1 MTDELQEKII
11 WQNINSSK
19 EKGKIL
25 NGKIIAIEVEK
36 MIASAKENNVFLME
50 AMWARLVP
58 GTIKLLELI
67 ENGLLG
73 EIKGV

>member
-25 NGKIIAIEVEK
+25 NGKIIPFK
-36 MIASAKENNVFLME
+36 QKERGSYHTTKDKLKYKYLYKDLGYDT
-50 AMWARLVP
+50 LV
-58 GTIKLLELI
+58 KD
-67 ENGLLG
+67 
-73 EIKGV
+73 IKGKAL